1 MFSARTLAALLPESW
16 FRRTKRT
23 CHLLAKHPRLEPCCS
38 EGTLGWGSP
47 RHPAPPL
54 CPLPSA
60 AHPRGACQRVP
71 GCASFA
77 LILAGD
83 MVCVERP
90 PLTSCLGTLQGGVL
104 AQSHLLPEAPPGSCS
119 RCSCS
124 HPSPSRAQSFPSGVN
139 PSFTRAS
146 AWEGRA
152 ATTGLQG
159 RSRRR
164 RKSGELPSLVGLVS
178 GFLKLVKLGYFFLL
192 LFFFF

>member
-1 MFSARTLAALLPESW
+1 MQPKTKKKKSPTGMFSARTLAALLPESW

-47 RHPAPPL
+47 QHPAPPL

-60 AHPRGACQRVP
+60 AHPQGACQRAP

-77 LILAGD
+77 LTLAGD

-104 AQSHLLPEAPPGSCS
+104 AQSHLLPEPLRAAAPGAPAATPPPAG
-119 RCSCS
+119 
-124 HPSPSRAQSFPSGVN
+124 P
-139 PSFTRAS
+139 RAS
-146 AWEGRA
+146 LLGS
-152 ATTGLQG
+152 T
-159 RSRRR
+159 
-164 RKSGELPSLVGLVS
+164 LPSLGPQPGRDVLRPLGCRAEAGGGGSLENCPALWGWS
-178 GFLKLVKLGYFFLL
+178 QGFLNW
-192 LFFFF
+192 